1 MLMTFGANKHRGD
14 KYSLHDYSLTEGD
27 QMSGGSQP
35 FHDSL
40 RLVNKLVGR

>member
-1 MLMTFGANKHRGD
+1 MTFGGDKHCTD
-14 KYSLHDYSLTEGD
+14 KYSLHYYSLTEGD
-27 QMSGGSQP
+27 QISEWSQP